1 MPDQFVSRWLVSTD
15 WLAERLGK
23 PDVAVVDGSYYL
35 STMNR
40 DARQEFLAA
49 HISGAQYFDINT
61 VADTSTDLPHMLPG
75 PKIFG
80 DAAGA
85 MGIARDDTIVVYDGA
100 GLFSAARVWWTFRLF
115 GAENVFIL
123 DGGFPK
129 WKAEGKPVE
138 SGEARQRGA
147 RTFEAEMNTGAV
159 AMLDEVQMALAS
171 ESAQVIDARPAD
183 RFRGEAPEPRPG
195 LASGHMPGAFNVPF
209 TNIVKDGRLAS
220 RAELEKAFADGGV
233 DLDKPMITSC
243 GSGVSAAILWLA
255 LDALGKPPEKLYDGS
270 WAEWASRPDMAV
282 ETGAGR
288 ANR

>member
-1 MPDQFVSRWLVSTD
+1 MPDQKPFVSRWLVSTD

-23 PDVAVVDGSYYL
+23 PDVAVIDGSYYL

-40 DARQEFLAA
+40 DAKQEFLAA
-49 HISGAQYFDINT
+49 HIPGARFFDINA
-61 VADTSTDLPHMLPG
+61 VADTSSDLPHMLPG
-75 PKIFG
+75 PKMFG
-80 DAAGA
+80 EAAGA
-85 MGIARDDTIVVYDGA
+85 MGISKDDTIVVYDGM

-129 WKAEGKPVE
+129 WKAENRPTE
-138 SGEARQRGA
+138 SGEAKQRSA
-147 RTFEAEMNTGAV
+147 REFDAEMNTGAV

-171 ESAQVIDARPAD
+171 DSAQVIDARPAD

-209 TNIVKDGRLAS
+209 ASLVKEGRLAS
-220 RAELEKAFADGGV
+220 REQMEKAFAEGGV
-233 DLDKPMITSC
+233 NLDKPMITSC

-270 WAEWASRPDMAV
+270 WAEWAGRPDMAI
-282 ETGAGR
+282 ETGPGK
-288 ANR
+288 